1 MRNESYTTE
10 EISQIL
16 KVSKLTVY
24 DLIKKGELKS
34 YRVGRQMR
42 IDAFDLENYKRR
54 AKGLPPLEEQLPSI
68 LSDKLDIAKQ
78 EQSLRNAPRS
88 IIISGQDMCLDI
100 LSKQIE
106 KRSNHYRPLRSYVGS
121 LDSLFSM
128 YKGEADIVSTH
139 LIDGD
144 TEEYNI
150 PYIRKILVSHHFI
163 ILNLISRLAGFY
175 VKKGNPYNIRTWE
188 DLKNNQK
195 VKFINREKGSGARIL
210 VDEML
215 RVHNIDES
223 EIDGYLQEETSHLGV
238 AGMVA
243 KGDIDLAV
251 GIEKAAQIAGIDF
264 VPLVKERYDIVILKT
279 ENNKELIE
287 LVTET
292 LQSHKFKEELLA
304 LGYDVTQTGNVL
316 YEQ

>member
-1 MRNESYTTE
+1 MEIENKSYTTE

-24 DLIKKGELKS
+24 DLIKKGDLKS

-42 IDAFDLENYKRR
+42 VDALDLENYKRR
-54 AKGLPPLEEQLPSI
+54 AKGLPTFEEQDLPKDKAI
-68 LSDKLDIAKQ
+68 VPKLELS
-78 EQSLRNAPRS
+78 SSNVRS
-88 IIISGQDMCLDI
+88 VIISGQDMCLDI
-100 LSKQIE
+100 LSKHIE
-106 KRSNHYRPLRSYVGS
+106 KNSNQYRPLRSYVGS

-128 YKGEADIVSTH
+128 YKREADIVSTH

-150 PYIRKILVSHHFI
+150 PYIKKILVSHHFI
-163 ILNLISRLAGFY
+163 VINLISRWAGFY
-175 VKKGNPYNIRTWE
+175 VKKGNPKGICTWL
-188 DLKNNQK
+188 DLAKDQTL
-195 VKFINREKGSGARIL
+195 KFVNREKGSGARIL

-215 RVHNIDES
+215 KLHHIDES
-223 EIDGYLQEETSHLGV
+223 LINGYLQEESSHLGV

-243 KGDIDLAV
+243 KGEADVGV

-264 VPLVKERYDIVILKT
+264 IPIVKERYDLVILKEE
-279 ENNKELIE
+279 ENRELIQ
-287 LVTET
+287 LVTKI
-292 LQSHKFKEELLA
+292 LQSNKFKEELLS
-304 LGYDVTQTGNVL
+304 LGYDVSQTGTII